1 MKDALFTKIDALNDK
16 YVKIWQD
23 VCNIESPTASKSG
36 VDAVG
41 EYFKAFARERGW
53 KIDVFPEERAGDVV
67 VITMN
72 ADATG
77 EPIALSGHM
86 DTVHDIGSF
95 GSPAVRMDDE
105 KIYGPGVT
113 DCKGGIVAGFLAMDA
128 LRECGY
134 KSRPIVMY
142 LQSDEEGGGKYSG
155 DRTIRRICEAAK
167 HSLAFLN
174 LEGGT
179 YDTLT
184 LYRKGIASFEFTV
197 KGIEEHSSM
206 CAIEGA
212 NAILEAAH
220 KIIELEKFK
229 DHEGLTVSCTVIKG
243 GTVHNTIAG
252 ECKFIANARFAT
264 NKQLDDFRAYAEE
277 LAKEVK
283 VEGCSTSVVLPRV
296 RPAMEHSEKN
306 IALFNKINDAFEK
319 CGFERVAEGYSLGGA
334 DSANVSV
341 AGIPTVDGFGVIGGK
356 IHTVEEYAY
365 LSSLAFQAKRIT
377 SVILHL

>member
-1 MKDALFTKIDALNDK
+1 
-16 YVKIWQD
+16 
-23 VCNIESPTASKSG
+23 
-36 VDAVG
+36 
-41 EYFKAFARERGW
+41 
-53 KIDVFPEERAGDVV
+53 
-67 VITMN
+67 
-72 ADATG
+72 
-77 EPIALSGHM
+77 
-86 DTVHDIGSF
+86 
-95 GSPAVRMDDE
+95 
-105 KIYGPGVT
+105 
-113 DCKGGIVAGFLAMDA
+113 
-128 LRECGY
+128 
-134 KSRPIVMY
+134 
-142 LQSDEEGGGKYSG
+142 
-155 DRTIRRICEAAK
+155 
-167 HSLAFLN
+167 
-174 LEGGT
+174 
-179 YDTLT
+179 
-184 LYRKGIASFEFTV
+184 
-197 KGIEEHSSM
+197 M

-229 DHEGLTVSCTVIKG
+229 DHKGLTVSCTVIKG

-319 CGFERVAEGYSLGGA
+319 CGFKRVAEGNSLGGA